1 MNAATPLGGLTS
13 RSPSRSLAHR
23 RVRCAVLLDGCP
35 PHVSDGSGGV
45 DGTDTNG
52 SPGDATGTRTLV
64 VLDDACER
72 LERVA
77 SDGMGRGPIGAWQR
91 RALLRSLRA
100 AEPAAGPAAGDALE
114 LLPLGR
120 NATRE
125 ARACLVRTRA
135 TPAATASLEAL
146 AVDGARLVSVTT
158 VARLLARAYRRH
170 PVPRLF
176 VASTPADERHVLV
189 VDGVACFSRTVAR
202 PEASDAER
210 SPAAERTAAA
220 VAESL
225 EHLAGRYAAG
235 VVDVGGIGLDDAAL
249 DACRG
254 LERVGEVRRVS
265 RTDLATTLVR
275 RLAERAGPVGARRRA
290 AHVPALLDGAA
301 AIGRVDGARRGR
313 IPLIVAALASCLAI
327 ATVGRA
333 LATHVRLDGAAAS
346 IASDRAA
353 LEAALAAELAALNAA
368 HERPFEA
375 AASLERAES
384 LVDGAPPAP
393 EALLTLVATALREH
407 DALRIDS
414 IAWSM
419 SAPTSAS
426 APPSEDRAA
435 GGTFEGAGGDVVF
448 AGAASLPVR
457 TADPLAERAPGLD
470 AELSGRVVRAEGVGA
485 AERAVNGFAAA
496 LGANADVGPV
506 LGLDSPLE
514 RVAGGATVGTDG
526 PSDAVPDA
534 SDDGSTW
541 RLRFVLGGRR
551 LEP

>member
-1 MNAATPLGGLTS
+1 MNAATVLGGLTS
-13 RSPSRSLAHR
+13 LPPLRWLAHR

-35 PHVSDGSGGV
+35 PHVD
-45 DGTDTNG
+45 
-52 SPGDATGTRTLV
+52 DAAGARTLV

-77 SDGMGRGPIGAWQR
+77 SDGMGRGPVGAWQR
-91 RALLRSLRA
+91 RALLRSLDA
-100 AEPAAGPAAGDALE
+100 AEPADRDALE

-135 TPAATASLEAL
+135 TPIATASLEAL
-146 AVDGARLVSVTT
+146 AADGARLVSVTT

-189 VDGVACFSRTVAR
+189 VDGVPCFSRTVMG
-202 PEASDAER
+202 PEIPDAER
-210 SPAAERTAAA
+210 SPTAERTAGA

-235 VVDVGGIGLDDAAL
+235 VVDVAGIGLDDAAL
-249 DACRG
+249 DACRA

-265 RTDLATTLVR
+265 RTDLATTLAR
-275 RLAERAGPVGARRRA
+275 RLAERSAPALARRRT

-301 AIGRVDGARRGR
+301 TPGRVDGRRYGR
-313 IPLIVAALASCLAI
+313 ASVAAVALASCLALG
-327 ATVGRA
+327 TVGRA
-333 LATHVRLDGAAAS
+333 LATHVRLDGLAAS

-353 LEAALAAELAALNAA
+353 LETALAAELAALDAA

-375 AASLERAES
+375 AASLARAES
-384 LVDGAPPAP
+384 LVDGAPPGA
-393 EALLTLVATALREH
+393 EALLTLVATALRDR
-407 DALRIDS
+407 DALRVDS
-414 IAWSM
+414 IAWS
-419 SAPTSAS
+419 SSAS
-426 APPSEDRAA
+426 ASAEDGPAGGRFEAAA
-435 GGTFEGAGGDVVF
+435 GDAVF

-457 TADPLAERAPGLD
+457 APDPLAERAAGLD
-470 AELSGRVVRAEGVGA
+470 AELAGRVVGARGVGA
-485 AERAVNGFAAA
+485 AERAVDGFAAA
-496 LGANADVGPV
+496 LETIAGVGPV

-514 RVAGGATVGTDG
+514 RVAGGATNDG
-526 PSDAVPDA
+526 A
-534 SDDGSTW
+534 TW
-541 RLRFVLGGRR
+541 RLRFALGGRE